1 MWTQWCVQLLGYV
14 FKEKWDGLSSLLFY
28 SYQLEFD
35 ILAEAG
41 AAVLDHKMKPTWEGY
56 QSNKME
62 GAKISDTRG
71 LHINCTS
78 YPLLVSAREIDF
90 YLVSVHFSR
99 SVVSNCLWPHG
110 LQHSRPPCPSPTSRA
125 CSNSCPSSQWCHPT
139 ISSSVIPFSSCFQSF
154 PASGCFPMTH
164 FFESGILSIGV
175 SDSASI
181 LPVSIRKWF
190 PLG

>member
-1 MWTQWCVQLLGYV
+1 MVCATSGLL

-62 GAKISDTRG
+62 GAKISDTRE

-90 YLVSVHFSR
+90 CLVSVQFSR

-125 CSNSCPSSQWCHPT
+125 CSNSCPLSQWCHPT
-139 ISSSVIPFSSCFQSF
+139 ISSSVIPFFSCLQSY
-154 PASGCFPMTH
+154 PASGSFPVSQ
-164 FFESGILSIGV
+164 FFAPGGQSIGA
-175 SDSASI
+175 SASTSV
-181 LPVSIRKWF
+181 LPMNIQGWF
-190 PLG
+190 L